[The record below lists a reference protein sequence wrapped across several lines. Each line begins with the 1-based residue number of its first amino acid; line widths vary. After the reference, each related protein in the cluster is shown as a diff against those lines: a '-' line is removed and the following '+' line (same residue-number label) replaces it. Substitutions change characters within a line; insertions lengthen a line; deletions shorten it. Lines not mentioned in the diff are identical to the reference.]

1 MQPVRRRFTSLNPQT
16 PPPWNTP
23 PSLHKLR
30 PRSPPPR
37 LLSYLLH
44 SSHTHTPPHT
54 NTAPSCSYCV
64 DPTSKTPYICPIC
77 INPSTPIFQDSKPID
92 LNAARVFLC
101 AAKIVSALMSK
112 AVVEARV
119 KAERKAKAAIMS
131 RNKARI
137 AANVFDCVLA
147 EAMIKEK
154 LLDFN
159 DSKCKQFGTGEKGD
173 KLLLC
178 NKCIRPLLGSVPRGS
193 RFCAEC
199 SGQVRDILTPNQTGL
214 PDMDMAVDKELLT
227 EALLRNITP
236 PLYER
241 AIAGQSHKAEPIK
254 KTEKMQS
261 TTKRDSKLKLVGE
274 PEGEVKFGATVAEED
289 EMTINEEDL
298 DGVNVCR
305 DRTEILL
312 NGGYED
318 NEEGNVDPDALKKKD
333 SKRRCSPSKEKVG
346 GW

>member
-159 DSKCKQFGTGEKGD
+159 DSKF
-173 KLLLC
+173 
-178 NKCIRPLLGSVPRGS
+178 
-193 RFCAEC
+193 
-199 SGQVRDILTPNQTGL
+199 LTPNQTGL